1 MREKEKRSE
10 EDRRKN
16 TMRRSGFER
25 RQSQILHHE
34 LLKLDIQDKR
44 SGTDRRR
51 GIEERA
57 KSTYIL
63 E

>member
-1 MREKEKRSE
+1 MEEKEKRSE
-10 EDRRKN
+10 GDRRKN
-16 TMRRSGFER
+16 TMRRTGSER
-25 RQSQILHHE
+25 RQSIILHHE

-51 GIEERA
+51 GIEVRT

>member
-1 MREKEKRSE
+1 MGEIEKRSE
-10 EDRRKN
+10 GDRRKI
-16 TMRRSGFER
+16 TMRRTGSER
-25 RQSQILHHE
+25 RQSIIMHHE
-34 LLKLDIQDKR
+34 LLKHDRRENR